1 MIAKTGTLKRT
12 LGRGDG
18 IWLNRFWTL
27 RRPSSAVLERI
38 AEELGDDLAFFD
50 GDPKA
55 VIAVVRMLSEG
66 RTFRASEHIRVQPE
80 EVPSLIR
87 KAKDKL

>member
-1 MIAKTGTLKRT
+1 MIAKTGTLKRN

-50 GDPKA
+50 GDPKT
-55 VIAVVRMLSEG
+55 VIAVVRMLSKG

-80 EVPSLIR
+80 EIPSLIL
-87 KAKDKL
+87 KAKDKV